1 MKITAIRARNINSL
15 EKVDIDFEEFL
26 GGQTLFAI
34 TGDTGSGKS
43 TLLDIICCALYNR
56 TPRLEKKTEELL
68 QRGKSDGF
76 CEVEFEVDG
85 QRFRAKW
92 SIKRGKNA
100 TKKMELAKLPSG
112 EIIEEKVSRVPEA
125 VAAIVHLDF
134 EQFTRSLLLAQGAT
148 EAFLQANQKERS
160 AILEKMTDIGIYRAI
175 SQRVYEKYK
184 QMQKIYDEKRAVLD
198 AIELLDNKQKESLH
212 TRVIKY
218 RRWVERLK
226 KSAHKCQEA
235 LDWYEKKKILEQKRA
250 DAKRALRHAK
260 EALVHHKADFT
271 RLESAKRARAIEK
284 EYILWQ
290 QNIKQIQ
297 NLSSEKERLQS
308 AIQHNQERLATLKM
322 RVQKKEQVLKNFIHF
337 FDEQMQKIQKARDLD
352 KDIAHQRQS
361 LEHLQ
366 KELHIQEK
374 ESQELKEQKEKLQQ
388 QIHKD
393 KEELE
398 KTQKYIAQH
407 QKDCDIQ
414 KYLVTLQRDSQR
426 LEYLQKKIKELA
438 IKRSALL
445 EQQKELKAKKV
456 QKEKEF
462 NNIQK
467 ELSEKA
473 KKLFALESKIES
485 EDETSLQNSLQEIV
499 KKEQLQKEQK
509 FLQKQKSCLEQR
521 VQRVAK
527 RLEEK
532 VVAYETARF
541 ANERSKLK
549 EGEPCPLCG
558 ATHHPY
564 AKMPQ
569 QHSSLKILQH
579 HIQKLQRLQSDLQT
593 KLGAVEGKLEL
604 IRKEIATIDSLD
616 MTKEQIEQK
625 LGVLQKLQ
633 KEKQDVQ
640 QKQEELQ
647 EKVEHVGKEMDEVEK
662 NLALVQRDIAHTN
675 EDLQAKEDEK
685 KQFETLLQDIL
696 LRFGFKEP
704 SKENIELLE
713 KRNTLFMQKEER
725 KRALDTQIV
734 TKKQEL
740 QNIEHNLSKSTSH
753 QASLQ
758 EQIESLSSSLDTLIA
773 AREKVLQRADLDIYE
788 EELKKEKEQHT
799 QDIQHLSNNVIS
811 LETAIQKDQERVEE
825 IKRQLQSKISN
836 NAQELFFTRLKEQG
850 FEDVDAF
857 KKALISKERQEAL
870 EQKLQRL
877 QRAFQEACGDFKRSV
892 KELYRHLFSKE
903 ICYSLE
909 VAQEKLT
916 KIEAL
921 IDKMQQKM
929 GAMQERLQENIKKE
943 QEYKIKM
950 QEFTKIQT
958 EYKTAE
964 FLNSLIGSA
973 EGDKFAKY
981 AQLVTLQRLLFL
993 ANRKLRA
1000 LSDRYS
1006 FMMQEDGGL
1015 DFDIVDHYQADAIR
1029 PVRTLSGG
1037 ERFLASLA
1045 LALAL
1050 SELNSASIK
1059 IDSLFLDEGFGT
1071 LDEDT
1076 LFVALEALDRLQQK
1090 GKIIGVISHLK
1101 EIKEYIHKQI
1111 RLKKRGG
1118 GISEIELV
1126 Y

>member
-1 MKITAIRARNINSL
+1 MKITAIRAKNINSL

-26 GGQTLFAI
+26 AGETLFAI

-85 QRFRAKW
+85 QKFRAKW
-92 SIKRGKNA
+92 SIKKGKSA
-100 TKKMELAKLPSG
+100 IKKMELATLSDG
-112 EIIEEKVSRVPEA
+112 EIVEEKISRVPEA
-125 VAAIVHLDF
+125 VAGVTKLNF
-134 EQFTRSLLLAQGAT
+134 EQFTRSVLLAQGDS
-148 EAFLQANQKERS
+148 EAFLQASQKERS
-160 AILEKMTDIGIYRAI
+160 AILEKMTNIGIYREI
-175 SQRVYEKYK
+175 SKRVYEKYK
-184 QMQKIYDEKRAVLD
+184 EIQKIYDEKKAVLD

-212 TRVIKY
+212 IRVTKY
-218 RRWVERLK
+218 QRWAEQLK
-226 KSAHKCQEA
+226 RSAHKCQEV
-235 LDWYEKKKILEQKRA
+235 LDWYEKKKILEQKKA
-250 DAKRALRHAK
+250 DIKKVVRQAR
-260 EALVHHKADFT
+260 EALIHHKADFT
-271 RLESAKRARAIEK
+271 RLESAKIARAIEK

-290 QNIKQIQ
+290 QNIQRIQ
-297 NLSSEKERLQS
+297 NLTSEKEKLQS
-308 AIQHNQERLATLKM
+308 SIKQNQECLVTLK
-322 RVQKKEQVLKNFIHF
+322 RSVEQKKQELKLFERF
-337 FDEQMQKIQKARDLD
+337 FDTQMQKIQKARSLD
-352 KDIAHQRQS
+352 KDIAHHSQS
-361 LEHLQ
+361 LEHLT
-366 KELHIQEK
+366 KELSNQEK
-374 ESQELKEQKEKLQQ
+374 ESQELKEKKEQLQQ
-388 QIHKD
+388 QIQED
-393 KEELE
+393 KEEFE
-398 KTQKYIAQH
+398 KTKKYIAQH

-414 KYLVTLQRDSQR
+414 KYLVTLQRDSQK
-426 LEYLQKKIKELA
+426 LEHLQKKFKELA
-438 IKRSALL
+438 TKRSALL
-445 EQQKELKAKKV
+445 EQQKELEAKKV
-456 QKEKEF
+456 QKEKELT
-462 NNIQK
+462 NAQK
-467 ELSEKA
+467 ALSEKA
-473 KKLFALESKIES
+473 KKLFELEKKLES

-499 KKEQLQKEQK
+499 KKEQLQQEQK

-532 VVAYETARF
+532 VVAYDTARF
-541 ANERSKLK
+541 ANERNKLK

-564 AKMPQ
+564 ANISQ
-569 QHSSLKILQH
+569 QHISAKILQR
-579 HIQKLQRLQSDLQT
+579 HIQKLQSLQT
-593 KLGAVEGKLEL
+593 GLQTRLGAIEGKLEL
-604 IRKEIATIDSLD
+604 IEKELDTIDSLD

-633 KEKQDVQ
+633 EEKKHLQ

-647 EKVEHVGKEMDEVEK
+647 ARVEHVGKEIDEIEK

-685 KQFETLLQDIL
+685 EQLRTSLQDIL

-704 SKENIELLE
+704 SKESIELLE
-713 KRNTLFMQKEER
+713 KRNTLFMQQQER
-725 KRALDTQIV
+725 KRVLDTQIA

-740 QNIEHNLSKSTSH
+740 KNIEHNLSKSQSH

-758 EQIESLSSSLDTLIA
+758 EQIESLSSLLDALLV
-773 AREKVLQRADLDIYE
+773 AREKVLDRTDLDIYE

-799 QDIQHLSNNVIS
+799 QDIQHLSNHVIS
-811 LETAIQKDQERVEE
+811 LETVIQKDQERVEE
-825 IKRQLQSKISN
+825 LKRQLQSEMAN
-836 NAQELFFTRLKEQG
+836 NSQELFFSRLKEHG
-850 FEDVDAF
+850 FKDVDAF
-857 KKALISKERQEAL
+857 EEALVSKEEQEAL

-877 QRAFQEACGDFKRSV
+877 QRAFQEACSDFKRSV
-892 KELYRHLFSKE
+892 KELYRHLLSKE
-903 ICYSLE
+903 TYSLE
-909 VAQEKLT
+909 VAQEKHT

-921 IDKMQQKM
+921 IDKIQQKR
-929 GAMQERLQENIKKE
+929 GAIEERLQENSKKE
-943 QEYKIKM
+943 QIYQKKM
-950 QEFTKIQT
+950 QEFAKIQK
-958 EYKTAE
+958 EYTTIE
-964 FLNSLIGSA
+964 LLNMLIGSA

-981 AQLVTLQRLLFL
+981 AQSVTLQRLLFL

-1000 LSDRYS
+1000 LTDRYS
-1006 FMMQEDGGL
+1006 FVMQEDGGL
-1015 DFDIVDHYQADAIR
+1015 DFDIVDHYQADAVR

-1050 SELNSASIK
+1050 SELNSASMK

-1076 LFVALEALDRLQQK
+1076 LFMALEALDTLQQK